1 MINYILLIL
10 ISIFIQELYL
20 FLKIKNQFKL
30 CFKSIKFLLK
40 LLNFK
45 DLKNNNYLEVEKKF
59 FKIIK
64 NTILSSLLITFF
76 FFVIIVIFLISFYF
90 KNFWVFLTSY
100 KSIITLILFS
110 YMYSNFKKLKN
121 IT

>member
-40 LLNFK
+40 LLNSK
-45 DLKNNNYLEVEKKF
+45 YLKNDNYLEVEKKF
-59 FKIIK
+59 FEIIK
-64 NTILSSLLITFF
+64 KIILSSLVITIF
-76 FFVIIVIFLISFYF
+76 FFVIIVIFLISLYF
-90 KNFWVFLTSY
+90 NDFWVFLISY
-100 KSIITLILFS
+100 KSAISFVLFS
-110 YMYSNFKKLKN
+110 YIYIN
-121 IT
+121 IREKIK